1 MDNNDNGGTNVF
13 DPQIQVYLLKM
24 KEEIITAVTESIKDG
39 SKENKEYLKEIYDL
53 KIENVDEKANRA
65 LDQTKQHFEEI
76 KKIKETLKMTEGQ
89 EAGQAKAQ
97 KSFMDKY
104 GAWMV
109 GITVLLAI
117 AGWLFNII
125 F

>member
-24 KEEIITAVTESIKDG
+24 KEEIIAAVTESVKNG

-53 KIENVDEKANRA
+53 KIQHIDEKATRA
-65 LDQTKQHFEEI
+65 LSQSEIHYNDI

-97 KSFMDKY
+97 KSFMEKY
-104 GAWMV
+104 GAWMI
-109 GITVLLAI
+109 GITLLLGI

>member
-1 MDNNDNGGTNVF
+1 MTNNENGGRQVL
-13 DPQIQVYLLKM
+13 DPQIQVYLLEM
-24 KEEIITAVTESIKDG
+24 KEEIIAAVTESVKDG

-53 KIENVDEKANRA
+53 KIDHIDEKATRA
-65 LDQTKQHFEEI
+65 LDQSEKHYHEI
-76 KKIKETLKMTEGQ
+76 KKIKEKLSMNEGQ

-109 GITVLLAI
+109 GITLLLGI
-117 AGWLFNII
+117 AGWLFNLI